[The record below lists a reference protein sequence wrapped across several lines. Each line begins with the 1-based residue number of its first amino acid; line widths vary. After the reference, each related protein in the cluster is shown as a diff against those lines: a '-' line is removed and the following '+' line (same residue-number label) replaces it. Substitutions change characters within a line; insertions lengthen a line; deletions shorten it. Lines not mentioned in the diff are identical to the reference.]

1 MARST
6 GPGPATGAETVSAHV
21 IVASLDGP
29 QGSSLELDSDA
40 AHHLASVLRLRPGE
54 AVGATDGRGGY
65 LPCRYAGPGR
75 LEPAGPPRMQPPR
88 LPALTV
94 GFAPVKGDRPEWA
107 VQKLTELGVDRIV
120 VLDTDRGVVRWTGDR
135 AASHLGRLEKVARSA
150 VCQSRQ
156 LWVPV
161 IEGPVPVRALL
172 EEAAA
177 SGTAGSGTGSGVA
190 AAQMGGPPPHR
201 GLHTVLVG
209 PEGGWSPDELA
220 GFPGAVGLGPSVL
233 RAETAAV
240 AAGVLLSALRAG
252 VVSPGPAS

>member
-6 GPGPATGAETVSAHV
+6 GRGSASGPETASAHV
-21 IVASLDGP
+21 IVASLERP
-29 QGSSLELDSDA
+29 QDSSLELGSDD

-75 LEPAGPPRMQPPR
+75 LEPDGPLRREPPR

-120 VLDTDRGVVRWTGDR
+120 LLDADRGVVRWSGDR
-135 AASHLGRLEKVARSA
+135 AASHLARLEKVARSA
-150 VCQSRQ
+150 VRQSRQ
-156 LWVPV
+156 VWVPV
-161 IEGPVPVRALL
+161 IEGPVPVRVLL
-172 EEAAA
+172 DEAGD
-177 SGTAGSGTGSGVA
+177 SAGSGGVA
-190 AAQMGGPPPHR
+190 AAQMGGPPPR
-201 GLHTVLVG
+201 PGLHTVLVG
-209 PEGGWSPDELA
+209 PEGGWSAGELA
-220 GFPGAVGLGPSVL
+220 AFPASVGLGPSVL

-240 AAGVLLSALRAG
+240 ATGVLLSALRAG
-252 VVSPGPAS
+252 VVSPSPAS